1 MCNKFL
7 DFFIV
12 CFIALAVMLS
22 SCNNGSKE
30 NFIENFRTFM
40 AQVDS
45 GSKNYTNAEWQTADE
60 QFTDFKENQ
69 YPVWEDLMTPI
80 EKDNVNEMIGKYRS
94 LEVKRSVQEAKSQV
108 KDVLDQTKTIFN
120 DLTTDTTLIK

>member
-1 MCNKFL
+1 
-7 DFFIV
+7 
-12 CFIALAVMLS
+12 
-22 SCNNGSKE
+22 
-30 NFIENFRTFM
+30 M